1 MWPQSWLWT
10 AGLLAG
16 IGACGGPDA
25 RADLPAAG
33 RVVDSILPREET
45 LRRFREGLPPVDS
58 LSGGAGS
65 RDALVAEF
73 VRALSAGDTGA
84 VAAMAI
90 TRPEFAYLYYP
101 TAAEG
106 RPPYDLEPGLMWFM
120 LYERSNQGG
129 RKALELLGGSG
140 VTLVDYDCG
149 TGQVREGEN
158 TISGP
163 CVVRWRTRAGDTAS
177 GRLFG
182 KILER
187 GGRAKFLS
195 YANGLD

>member
-1 MWPQSWLWT
+1 MRQKSWLWMT
-10 AGLLAG
+10 GLLAG
-16 IGACGGPDA
+16 IAACGGPDA

-33 RVVDSILPREET
+33 RVVDSILPREEAMQ
-45 LRRFREGLPPVDS
+45 RFREGLPQVDS
-58 LSGGAGS
+58 LSGGAAS

-73 VRALSAGDTGA
+73 VRAVGAADTSAI
-84 VAAMAI
+84 AAMAI

-106 RPPYDLEPGLMWFM
+106 KPPYDLEPGLMWFM
-120 LYERSNQGG
+120 LYERSNQGA
-129 RKALELLGGSG
+129 RKVLERLGGSG
-140 VTLVDYDCG
+140 VKLVDYECG
-149 TGQVREGEN
+149 TGQVREGAN

-163 CVVRWRTRAGDTAS
+163 CVVRWRNQAGDTAS